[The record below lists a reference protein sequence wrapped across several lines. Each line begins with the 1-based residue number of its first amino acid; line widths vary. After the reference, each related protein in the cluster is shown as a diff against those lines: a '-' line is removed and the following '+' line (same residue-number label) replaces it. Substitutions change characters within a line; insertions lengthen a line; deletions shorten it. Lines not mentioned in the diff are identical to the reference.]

1 MPLVMLLPLQPANV
15 FLDDAG
21 NVKVGD
27 FGLGRI
33 LGAASLCA
41 KTLVGTPFYQSPGG
55 SLRVLTTHFQE
66 EGRPLCWW
74 RRLHS
79 TALNHGRFS

>member
-1 MPLVMLLPLQPANV
+1 MQPANV

-55 SLRVLTTHFQE
+55 SLRGHTIRRKAATVLVAATA
-66 EGRPLCWW
+66 
-74 RRLHS
+74 LH
-79 TALNHGRFS
+79 ALNHGRFS